1 MSSMERCSFDEIDNL
16 IRSSHHSATPTITD
30 SLIVDD
36 ATRNITDKS
45 QNIRFDNI
53 RDQLKIFSER
63 LSRVEQSRSTR
74 TISNTDSRPA
84 ASRSVPIENSSTTLS
99 ERFQAQQE
107 INRPKL
113 ELAIP
118 CCEYRIIFCERLSR
132 VEQSR
137 STRTISNTDSRPAA
151 SRSVQIKNSSTI
163 WSERFQVQEGIYH
176 PKLELA
182 IARS

>member
-1 MSSMERCSFDEIDNL
+1 MERCSFDEIDNL
-16 IRSSHHSATPTITD
+16 IRSSHHSATRAITD

-63 LSRVEQSRSTR
+63 L
-74 TISNTDSRPA
+74 P
-84 ASRSVPIENSSTTLS
+84 
-99 ERFQAQQE
+99 
-107 INRPKL
+107 
-113 ELAIP
+113 
-118 CCEYRIIFCERLSR
+118 R

-151 SRSVQIKNSSTI
+151 SRSVQIKSSSII

-176 PKLELA
+176 LKLDTKSWVHYVTYTQIFAKIVTKHLTYLYNCLYFIEYEFNYMLIALA
-182 IARS
+182 RC